1 VWDQILQDT
10 RVSRAAIDTIT
21 VQRLESLAPSASA
34 EDMRQ
39 ITEWMHCKEIFP
51 DVSELVTRDVL
62 LRNIAAVPC
71 MIPSLRTLFENLK
84 YLEPCCT
91 ILRNLLDPKKKR
103 TIRAGLASCYKHPA
117 RVCVDFDEHDTRFR
131 SPGAVDGDRWL
142 AYAQLWAY
150 CLRHFPDMT
159 AVAPR
164 KERSKEKPA
173 VKGSNPALWHGLGKL
188 AVSLGFQSQAAID
201 LASKDPDRELA
212 SQFLRHARPGSQ
224 AENGCIEDITKILDR
239 MRQDRSE
246 RHQPETTSAN
256 PLALERRCGRPFE
269 DDHVRDERHLFVPFL
284 WADVRASG
292 SNITTLFV
300 KRDLFSA
307 CLGLGPGEVIAALFV
322 YIYSVA
328 YVSQASP

>member
-1 VWDQILQDT
+1 MWSQILQNT
-10 RVSRAAIDTIT
+10 RVLRSAIDTTT

-39 ITEWMHCKEIFP
+39 ITEWMHSKDIFP
-51 DVSELVTRDVL
+51 GVSELATRDVL
-62 LRNIAAVPC
+62 LRNVAAVPC

-91 ILRNLLDPKKKR
+91 ILRKLLDPKKKR
-103 TIRAGLASCYKHPA
+103 TIRAGLASCYKQPA
-117 RVCVDFDEHDTRFR
+117 QVCVHFDEHDTRFR
-131 SPGAVDGDRWL
+131 SRGTVDGDRRL

-159 AVAPR
+159 AVTPR

-173 VKGSNPALWHGLGKL
+173 VKESNPELWHGLGKL
-188 AVSLGFQSQAAID
+188 AVSLGFHSQAATD

-212 SQFLRHARPGSQ
+212 SQFLHHARPGSQ
-224 AENGCIEDITKILDR
+224 AENGCVEDIAKILGR
-239 MRQDRSE
+239 MRRNRSG
-246 RHQPETTSAN
+246 RPQPETISAN

-269 DDHVRDERHLFVPFL
+269 DDHTRDGGHLFVPFL
-284 WADVRASG
+284 WADTGASG
-292 SNITTLFV
+292 PNITTLFV

-307 CLGLGPGEVIAALFV
+307 CLGLGPCEVTTAPFAFVCSIAHVLQV
-322 YIYSVA
+322 G
-328 YVSQASP
+328 P